1 MTATERTITR
11 TTHSESETEQLA
23 AQLARALKPG
33 DCIALHGQLGAGK
46 TRFVRGLA
54 QGLNVNPAQVSS
66 PTYVLMQEY
75 TQTESRG
82 GGGSGGG
89 GGAIIHIDAY
99 RLPEGDDLSS
109 LGLDAHELDDAILVV
124 EWAQRIADAL
134 PHDRFEITITHANN
148 NERTIVIEPPK
159 GRTIDLNSTEHH
171 RCRACNTTIKQ
182 DSKHFP
188 FCSNRCRMS
197 DLNKWFSGDYK
208 ISREIKDADLDA
220 LD

>member
-54 QGLNVNPAQVSS
+54 QGLNINPAQVSS

-75 TQTESRG
+75 THSGSWG
-82 GGGSGGG
+82 GE
-89 GGAIIHIDAY
+89 GAIVHIDAY

-109 LGLDAHELDDAILVV
+109 LGLDAHELEDAILVV

-134 PHDRFEITITHANN
+134 PDDRFEITITHANN

-159 GRTIDLNSTEHH
+159 GRTIDLSATEQH
-171 RCRACNTTIKQ
+171 RCRACNATIKQ